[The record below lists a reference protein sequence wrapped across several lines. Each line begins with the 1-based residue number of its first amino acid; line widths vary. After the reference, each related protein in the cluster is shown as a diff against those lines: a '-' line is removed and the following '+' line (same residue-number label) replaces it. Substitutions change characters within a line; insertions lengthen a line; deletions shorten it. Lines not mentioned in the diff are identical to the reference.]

1 MIIIRAKATT
11 TRGLARSK
19 LCRHDLQAARPSCN
33 NSRLLLRVA
42 SSTIILH
49 TIASEP
55 FLHCCT
61 ASRCNTGLCQPH
73 FPSSGPTSFP
83 PDEPPASHK
92 LCQPRHPIIPRQKE
106 TAPPNRPPTPP
117 TLNPPP
123 TPSKL
128 YDTNPCNPMPITIGT
143 RDTSDLKQKVR
154 HQSSQ
159 FRAHAPSFPSEP

>member
-33 NSRLLLRVA
+33 NSRLPLRVA

-92 LCQPRHPIIPRQKE
+92 LCQPRHPITPRQKAQNHNQ
-106 TAPPNRPPTPP
+106 TFPASPTSATGNGSPKPTPDPSNAKSSPPNPRNSMTRIPATQCPSRSACA
-117 TLNPPP
+117 TLA
-123 TPSKL
+123 T
-128 YDTNPCNPMPITIGT
+128 
-143 RDTSDLKQKVR
+143 
-154 HQSSQ
+154 
-159 FRAHAPSFPSEP
+159 

>member
-1 MIIIRAKATT
+1 MTSRPPVRLVTT
-11 TRGLARSK
+11 AACSSEWPHQPLYFTPSLPSRS
-19 LCRHDLQAARPSCN
+19 CTVA
-33 NSRLLLRVA
+33 LLHGVIPAYANLI
-42 SSTIILH
+42 S
-49 TIASEP
+49 P
-55 FLHCCT
+55 
-61 ASRCNTGLCQPH
+61 
-73 FPSSGPTSFP
+73 P
-83 PDEPPASHK
+83 PDQRLSHRTNLPPRTNFANPVILLSQGKKHK
-92 LCQPRHPIIPRQKE
+92 TITRHSPPVQQALQE